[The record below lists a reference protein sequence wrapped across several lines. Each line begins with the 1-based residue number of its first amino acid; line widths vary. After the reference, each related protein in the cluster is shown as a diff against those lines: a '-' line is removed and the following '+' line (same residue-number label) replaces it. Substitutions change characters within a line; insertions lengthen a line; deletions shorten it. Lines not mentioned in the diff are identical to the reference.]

1 VSKFITMFSQ
11 KEKIQEE
18 NFERLRREM
27 VQSQL
32 ERRNLKDRRVLEAM
46 RKVPRHRFV
55 PEQSRGEAYEDH
67 PLPIGEGQTISQPYM
82 VAIMTELLEL
92 RGGEKVL
99 EIGTGSGYQLAILAE
114 LAREVF
120 SVERWGPLA
129 DRSRARLR
137 ELGYRNIE
145 IRTGDGTLGW
155 PERAPFDGI
164 IVTAGAPKIP
174 PPLLEQLSEGGRL
187 VIPVGEERHQELCR
201 VVKEG
206 GGTRKEYFGGC
217 VFVPLVGEHG
227 WDTA

>member
-1 VSKFITMFSQ
+1 LIIESAMFPR
-11 KEKIQEE
+11 KENNQEE
-18 NFERLRREM
+18 NYERLRREM
-27 VQSQL
+27 VKLQL
-32 ERRNLKDRRVLEAM
+32 ERRKIKDQRVLEAM
-46 RKVPRHRFV
+46 RKVPRHKFV
-55 PEQSRGEAYEDH
+55 PERMRGEAYDDH

-92 RGGEKVL
+92 RGEEKVL

-114 LAREVF
+114 LARETF
-120 SVERWGPLA
+120 SVERFGPLA
-129 DRSRARLR
+129 EQSRDRLR

-164 IVTAGAPKIP
+164 IVTAGAPRIP
-174 PPLLEQLSEGGRL
+174 LPLIEQLSEGGRL
-187 VIPVGEERHQELCR
+187 VIPVGEERHQELYR

-227 WDTA
+227 WDMG

>member
-1 VSKFITMFSQ
+1 MPSQ
-11 KEKIQEE
+11 KEKDQEE

-27 VQSQL
+27 VQAQL
-32 ERRNLKDRRVLEAM
+32 EPRKIKDQRVLEAM
-46 RKVPRHRFV
+46 RKVPRHKFV
-55 PEQSRGEAYEDH
+55 PERMRREAYDDH

-92 RGGEKVL
+92 RGEEKVL

-114 LAREVF
+114 LARAAF
-120 SVERWGPLA
+120 SVERFGPLA
-129 DRSRARLR
+129 DQSRTRLR

-155 PERAPFDGI
+155 PEHAPFAGI
-164 IVTAGAPKIP
+164 IVTAGAPRIP
-174 PPLLEQLSEGGRL
+174 PPLIEQLSEGGRL
-187 VIPVGEERHQELCR
+187 VIPVGEERHQELYR

-227 WDTA
+227 WEIG

>member
-1 VSKFITMFSQ
+1 MPSQ
-11 KEKIQEE
+11 KEKDQEE

-27 VQSQL
+27 VQAQL
-32 ERRNLKDRRVLEAM
+32 EPRKIKDQRVLEAM
-46 RKVPRHRFV
+46 RKVPRHKFV
-55 PEQSRGEAYEDH
+55 PERMRREAYDDH

-92 RGGEKVL
+92 RGEEKVL

-114 LAREVF
+114 LAREAF
-120 SVERWGPLA
+120 SVERFGPLA
-129 DRSRARLR
+129 DQSRTRLR

-164 IVTAGAPKIP
+164 IVTAGAPRIP
-174 PPLLEQLSEGGRL
+174 PPLIEQLSEGGRL
-187 VIPVGEERHQELCR
+187 VIPVGEERHQELYR

-227 WDTA
+227 WEIG

>member
-1 VSKFITMFSQ
+1 MFSR
-11 KEKIQEE
+11 KENNQEE
-18 NFERLRREM
+18 NFERLRLEM

-32 ERRNLKDRRVLEAM
+32 ERRNIRDQRVLEAM
-46 RKVPRHRFV
+46 GKVPRHRFV
-55 PEQSRGEAYEDH
+55 PERLGSEAYEDH

-92 RGGEKVL
+92 RGGERVL
-99 EIGTGSGYQLAILAE
+99 EIGTGSGYQLAVLAE

-120 SVERWGPLA
+120 SVERFGPLA
-129 DRSRARLR
+129 DRSRALLR
-137 ELGYRNIE
+137 ELGYRNVE
-145 IRTGDGTLGW
+145 IRNGDGTLGW

-164 IVTAGAPKIP
+164 IVTAGAPRIP
-174 PPLLEQLSEGGRL
+174 PPLVEQLSEGGRL
-187 VIPVGEERHQELCR
+187 VVPVGEERHQELCR

-206 GGTRKEYFGGC
+206 GETRKEYFGGC

>member
-1 VSKFITMFSQ
+1 MIIESPMFSQ

-18 NFERLRREM
+18 YFERLRREM

-32 ERRNLKDRRVLEAM
+32 ERRNLKDQRVLEAM

-120 SVERWGPLA
+120 SVERFGPLA

-187 VIPVGEERHQELCR
+187 VIPVGEERHQELYR

-206 GGTRKEYFGGC
+206 GETRKEYFGGC

>member
-1 VSKFITMFSQ
+1 MIIESAMFPR
-11 KEKIQEE
+11 KENNQEE
-18 NFERLRREM
+18 NYERLRREM
-27 VQSQL
+27 VKLQL
-32 ERRNLKDRRVLEAM
+32 ERRKIKDQRVLEAM
-46 RKVPRHRFV
+46 RKVPRHKFV
-55 PEQSRGEAYEDH
+55 PERMRGEAYDDH

-92 RGGEKVL
+92 RGEEKVL

-114 LAREVF
+114 LARETF
-120 SVERWGPLA
+120 SVERFGPLA
-129 DRSRARLR
+129 EQSRDRLR

-164 IVTAGAPKIP
+164 IVTAGAPRIP
-174 PPLLEQLSEGGRL
+174 LPLIEQLSEGGRL
-187 VIPVGEERHQELCR
+187 VIPVGEERHQELYR

-227 WDTA
+227 WDMG

>member
-1 VSKFITMFSQ
+1 MFSQ

-18 NFERLRREM
+18 KFELLRREM

-32 ERRNLKDRRVLEAM
+32 ERRNLKDQRVLEAM

-55 PEQSRGEAYEDH
+55 PEQSRSEAYDDH

-120 SVERWGPLA
+120 SVERLGPLA

-145 IRTGDGTLGW
+145 IRTGDGTIGW

-174 PPLLEQLSEGGRL
+174 LPLVEQLSEGGRL
-187 VIPVGEERHQELCR
+187 VIPVGEERRQELYR

-227 WDTA
+227 WDVG

>member
-1 VSKFITMFSQ
+1 M
-11 KEKIQEE
+11 
-18 NFERLRREM
+18 RRE
-27 VQSQL
+27 
-32 ERRNLKDRRVLEAM
+32 
-46 RKVPRHRFV
+46 
-55 PEQSRGEAYEDH
+55 AYDDH

-92 RGGEKVL
+92 RGEEKVL

-114 LAREVF
+114 LARAAF
-120 SVERWGPLA
+120 SVERFGPLA
-129 DRSRARLR
+129 DQSRDRLR

-155 PERAPFDGI
+155 PEHAPFDGI
-164 IVTAGAPKIP
+164 IVTAGAPRIP
-174 PPLLEQLSEGGRL
+174 PPLIEQLSEGGRL
-187 VIPVGEERHQELCR
+187 VIPVGEERHQELYR

-227 WDTA
+227 WEIG